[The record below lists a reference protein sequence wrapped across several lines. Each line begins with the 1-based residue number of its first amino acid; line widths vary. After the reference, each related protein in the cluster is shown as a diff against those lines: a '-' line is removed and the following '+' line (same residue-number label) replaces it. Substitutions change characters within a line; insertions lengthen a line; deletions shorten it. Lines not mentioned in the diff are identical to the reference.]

1 MPKILFTASTF
12 GHLRHFHQ
20 PYMKAFKERGWGVLA
35 AAGGETAELPWADRL
50 IRVPIEKKMS
60 SPANFRASAV
70 LRREIRAEG
79 IDLIST
85 HTSLAAFF
93 TRLAVKGLKDRPLLV
108 NTVHG
113 YLFDDE
119 SPAAKKALLLAAERL
134 TVPETDLLLTMN
146 AWDYELAARQALGR
160 RVAAIPGIGADF
172 DRVRPEPERG
182 KQLRA
187 ELGLPA
193 EAFALLYPAEFSPRK
208 SQETL
213 LRALSKLPERAVLVL
228 PGQGAELERCRSL
241 AAELGLERRVF
252 FPGQQSAMGPW
263 YALADAAVSS
273 SRSEGL
279 PFNILEAMAC
289 GLPIA
294 ASAVKGNEDLIRDGE
309 TGLLFPYGD
318 AEACAAAV
326 GRLLESEPLRRELG
340 QRARAAAEN
349 YRLERVL
356 PQVLAE
362 YDRLLEENGL
372 Q

>member
-1 MPKILFTASTF
+1 MPTILFAASTF

-20 PYMKAFKERGWGVLA
+20 PYMQAFRERGWRVLA
-35 AAGGETAELPWADRL
+35 AAGDQAAELPWADRL
-50 IRVPIEKKMS
+50 IPLPIEKKMS
-60 SPANFRASAV
+60 SPANFRASAL
-70 LRREIRAEG
+70 LRREIRAESV
-79 IDLIST
+79 DLISV

-93 TRLAVKGLKDRPLLV
+93 TRLAVKGLRQRPLLV

-134 TVPETDLLLTMN
+134 TAPETDLLLTMN
-146 AWDYELAARQALGR
+146 AWDYELAARLSLGR

-172 DRVRPEPERG
+172 ARVRPEPEEGRR
-182 KQLRA
+182 LRA
-187 ELGLPA
+187 ELGLGP
-193 EAFALLYPAEFSPRK
+193 EAFVLLYPAEFSKRK

-213 LRALSKLPERAVLVL
+213 LRALRKLPERVVLVL
-228 PGQGAELERCRSL
+228 PGQGTELERCKAL
-241 AAELGLERRVF
+241 AAELGLDGRVF
-252 FPGQQSAMGPW
+252 FPGQQAAMGPW

-294 ASAVKGNEDLIRDGE
+294 ASAVKGNADLIRDGE

-318 AEACAAAV
+318 WEACAAAA

-340 QRARAAAEN
+340 QRARAEAEN

-356 PQVLAE
+356 PLVLAE
-362 YDRLLEENGL
+362 YDRLLGDL
-372 Q
+372 A